1 MVAYSFK
8 GRFEPR
14 IQART
19 KQQTI
24 RAVGRKRHTRP
35 GERMTLTTGD
45 RFHPRLIGEAVC
57 QSVVPIQMDLAVGS
71 VMLDTAFA
79 HPPRL
84 ITAVADLDA
93 FAVLDGFHDWADL
106 VAIWKQTHPTAHH
119 SFAGL
124 CISWGDTFK
133 AAS

>member
-8 GRFEPR
+8 GRFEPP

-57 QSVVPIQMDLAVGS
+57 QSVVPIQIDLAVGS
-71 VMLDTAFA
+71 IMLASVAQPA
-79 HPPRL
+79 HL
-84 ITAVADLDA
+84 ITTRADLDA
-93 FAVLDGFHDWADL
+93 FAVLDGFDGWSDL
-106 VAIWKQTHPTAHH
+106 VAFWKQTHPTAHH

-133 AAS
+133 AAP

>member
-8 GRFEPR
+8 GRFETR

-24 RAVGRKRHTRP
+24 RAIGKKRHTRP
-35 GERMTLTTGD
+35 GERMTMTTGD
-45 RFHPRLIGEAVC
+45 RFHPRPIGAAVC

-71 VMLDTAFA
+71 IMLASVA
-79 HPPRL
+79 QPARL
-84 ITAVADLDA
+84 ITTRADLDA
-93 FAVLDGFHDWADL
+93 FAVLDGFDDWADL
-106 VAIWKQTHPTAHH
+106 VAFWKQTHPTAHH

-133 AAS
+133 VAS

>member
-24 RAVGRKRHTRP
+24 RAVGKKRHARS

-45 RFHPRLIGEAVC
+45 RYHPRLMGEAVC

-71 VMLDTAFA
+71 VLLAAVVTPA
-79 HPPRL
+79 RL
-84 ITAVADLDA
+84 ITTRADLDA
-93 FAVLDGFHDWADL
+93 FAVLDGFECWPDL
-106 VAIWKQTHPTAHH
+106 VEFWKQTHPTAHH
-119 SFAGL
+119 SFSGL
-124 CISWGDTFK
+124 CISWGETFK
-133 AAS
+133 VAS

>member
-8 GRFEPR
+8 GQFEPR
-14 IQART
+14 IQACT

-24 RAVGRKRHTRP
+24 RAVGKKRHTLP

-71 VMLDTAFA
+71 VLLAAVVDPA
-79 HPPRL
+79 RL
-84 ITAVADLDA
+84 ITTRADLDA
-93 FAVLDGFHDWADL
+93 FAVLDGFECWADL
-106 VAIWKQTHPTAHH
+106 VAFWKQTHPTAHR

>member
-24 RAVGRKRHTRP
+24 RAVGKKRHTRP
-35 GERMTLTTGD
+35 GERMTMTTGD

-71 VMLDTAFA
+71 IMLASVA
-79 HPPRL
+79 QPARL
-84 ITAVADLDA
+84 ITTRADLDA
-93 FAVLDGFHDWADL
+93 FAVLDGFDAWADL
-106 VAIWKQTHPTAHH
+106 VAFWKQTHPTAHH

-133 AAS
+133 GAS

>member
-8 GRFEPR
+8 GRVEPR

-84 ITAVADLDA
+84 ITA
-93 FAVLDGFHDWADL
+93 
-106 VAIWKQTHPTAHH
+106 
-119 SFAGL
+119 
-124 CISWGDTFK
+124 
-133 AAS
+133 AASPRRGGRTPTTAAVTRRWSTPSASPTWRTPWRG